1 LFRIVLFQTIYQNLL
16 WRAGKATFNQKL
28 FLICALGGNFQ
39 PFSTSSTE
47 ALGKRYG
54 MRRKKLAIDEVV
66 FASILLDE
74 RSRLRVAWRPIYLL
88 S

>member
-1 LFRIVLFQTIYQNLL
+1 LFRIVLFQIIYRNLL
-16 WRAGKATFNQKL
+16 GQAGKAVLNLKIFFDWLSRRELSAFFNHEYR
-28 FLICALGGNFQ
+28 G
-39 PFSTSSTE
+39 
-47 ALGKRYG
+47 YG
-54 MRRKKLAIDEVV
+54 QTLRGEKKKMAMDEVV